1 MMKTNIA
8 AEQKRMEREYSRLY
22 QCYSNFTKLK
32 LEMTELEA
40 RAATDP
46 AAVKKL
52 NDLQA
57 FIPQG
62 IAGLES
68 QARKDMQALNIALK
82 QLQTRL
88 KNIVNN
94 Q

>member
-8 AEQKRMEREYSRLY
+8 AEQKRMEREYSRLC
-22 QCYSNFTKLK
+22 QCYANFTRLK
-32 LEMTELEA
+32 LTMAELVA

-46 AAVKKL
+46 AAAKKL

-57 FIPQG
+57 LMPQG
-62 IAGLES
+62 IAGLER
-68 QARKDMQALNIALK
+68 QAGKDMQALNVALK
-82 QLQTRL
+82 QLQSRL
-88 KNIVNN
+88 KNMVND

>member
-8 AEQKRMEREYSRLY
+8 AEQKRIEREYSRLC

-32 LEMTELEA
+32 MAMAELVACAE
-40 RAATDP
+40 TNP
-46 AAVKKL
+46 ASAKKL

-57 FIPQG
+57 LMPQS
-62 IAGLES
+62 IAELER
-68 QARKDMQALNIALK
+68 QAGKDMQALSVALK
-82 QLQTRL
+82 QLQSRL
-88 KNIVNN
+88 TNIVNN